1 MSTVW
6 SSEVVEL
13 LPLFQFLVQ
22 VHIALVIQQLIELF
36 VIRAVGSLDFA
47 VELRR
52 SRFDISMSDTQ
63 VFNMPMELRLEL
75 MTAISSDLLD
85 TKREL
90 GDDVVNKGN
99 RVLLRMTIVNL

>member
-1 MSTVW
+1 MFRKKAYRYW
-6 SSEVVEL
+6 S
-13 LPLFQFLVQ
+13 
-22 VHIALVIQQLIELF
+22 
-36 VIRAVGSLDFA
+36 GSLDLA
-47 VELRR
+47 VQLRG
-52 SRFDISMSDTQ
+52 SGPDISMSDTP

-75 MTAISSDLLD
+75 MATIGSDLLD

>member
-1 MSTVW
+1 
-6 SSEVVEL
+6 
-13 LPLFQFLVQ
+13 
-22 VHIALVIQQLIELF
+22 
-36 VIRAVGSLDFA
+36 
-47 VELRR
+47 
-52 SRFDISMSDTQ
+52 
-63 VFNMPMELRLEL
+63 MPMELRLEL